1 MPPTSAVTTDIPR
14 GRWPLPATLRLL
26 CVSVQEPSWTVLAL
40 LLDEYGC
47 REPQFRWC
55 SSSLQA
61 LGALRDE
68 TYDCLI
74 VDDSD
79 GTLRAPALVEA
90 VAADGCAEAILI
102 LAPPGDDQR
111 LAALCRFDCEVLV
124 SASGWQAR
132 TLPQWIARTM
142 ERSQMVR
149 ENLRLAGAD
158 QRRTLRDRDETDQL
172 LEQQRRILHEHADA
186 GRALPARLRAPDG
199 GFEAA
204 LHKLPAEVV
213 AIYQDLLRSYVMM
226 GSGSLAAEIRKLA
239 QLLVVAG
246 LSPTA
251 ALHVHL
257 ERVAELIG
265 GLGSRSSRHVMSRAD
280 LLAMELMIEIGEC
293 YRQKSE
299 SRGLGDF
306 GIDLLHEE
314 SLRQKAEGAMDA

>member
-1 MPPTSAVTTDIPR
+1 MSPSNPPFADVPHLSPA
-14 GRWPLPATLRLL
+14 LPATLRLL

-40 LLDEYGC
+40 LLDQFGC

-61 LGALRDE
+61 LAALRDE

-79 GTLRAPALVEA
+79 PSLRAPALVEA
-90 VAADGCAEAILI
+90 AAADGCAEAILV
-102 LAPPGDDQR
+102 LATPGDDQH
-111 LAALCRFDCEVLV
+111 LADLSRFDCEVLV
-124 SASGWQAR
+124 SVSGWQSR
-132 TLPQWIARTM
+132 TLPQWIARTID
-142 ERSQMVR
+142 RSQMAR

-158 QRRTLRDRDETDQL
+158 QRRTSRDRDETDQL
-172 LEQQRRILHEHADA
+172 LEQQRRIVLEHAEA
-186 GRALPARLRAPDG
+186 GRLLLGSRTESPDS
-199 GFEAA
+199 FDEQ
-204 LHKLPAEVV
+204 LQRLPAEVV

-226 GSGSLAAEIRKLA
+226 GTGSLATEIRKLA

-257 ERVAELIG
+257 ERVEELIR
-265 GLGSRSSRHVMSRAD
+265 GLGTRSSRHVMTRAD
-280 LLAMELMIEIGEC
+280 LLALELMIEIGEC

-299 SRGLGDF
+299 HRGLGDF

-314 SLRQKAEGAMDA
+314 SLRQKSEGLEL

>member
-1 MPPTSAVTTDIPR
+1 MQQSSSPIADIPHLS
-14 GRWPLPATLRLL
+14 PALPATLRLL
-26 CVSVQEPSWTVLAL
+26 CVSVQEPSWTLLAL
-40 LLDEYGC
+40 LLDQYGC
-47 REPQFRWC
+47 REPQFRWS

-79 GTLRAPALVEA
+79 PTLRAPALVEA
-90 VAADGCAEAILI
+90 AAADGCAEAILV
-102 LAPPGDDQR
+102 LALPGDDQH
-111 LAALCRFDCEVLV
+111 LADLSRYDCEVLV
-124 SASGWQAR
+124 SSSGWQSR
-132 TLPQWIARTM
+132 TLPQWIARTI
-142 ERSQMVR
+142 ERSQMIR

-158 QRRTLRDRDETDQL
+158 QRRTIRDRDETDQL

-186 GRALPARLRAPDG
+186 RCLLSGLQPESSDG
-199 GFEAA
+199 LKEE
-204 LHKLPAEVV
+204 LNKLPAEVV

-226 GSGSLAAEIRKLA
+226 GSGSLAGEIRKLA

-257 ERVAELIG
+257 ERVEELIR
-265 GLGSRSSRHVMSRAD
+265 GLGTRSSRHVMSRAD

-299 SRGLGDF
+299 YRGLGDF

-314 SLRQKAEGAMDA
+314 SLRQKSEGIDR